1 MEESK
6 QLGLQSL
13 DRSGAKVNN
22 RGVWKRFFHTCKVAN
37 LPYGFLAIY
46 IVLTVVEGFI
56 LVRIPQVNSN
66 FFAGDV
72 SPASV
77 GMFIGMELLSMVV
90 TQSILFFNHVVRY
103 RTNRNLRSALWG
115 KILKLKPSYF
125 DRVTASTLISRI
137 TVDSDSINEFVMDVV
152 LEACSQIYYLILTI
166 TAMSA
171 ISIKAGL
178 MLLAFVPISLAI
190 SFVVGR
196 LNLKFQNMAKF
207 RMSNLTEYLSELIS
221 CLPLMKAFNMQGYES
236 RRGKKVIDD
245 YYRANRSLI
254 GLDVVSQVVGAIAG
268 TLPEIVIILMG
279 IKMLNNGTVD
289 AAGWY
294 TFYLY
299 AGTFI
304 GFINT
309 LGGIWQRS
317 KAVQGQLSKVS
328 DVLYE
333 EEESVEA
340 YAQEIVENGDIMFDH
355 VTFAYET
362 DPILRDVS
370 LTIPG
375 KGITALVGYSGSG
388 KTTVTKLLERIYEPG
403 EGRILSGGTN
413 IATYNIRA
421 WRENI
426 AYVMQETPLLSGTI
440 RDNLLYGIRRQ
451 VTDEE
456 IMDAV
461 KQANLDEFIAQ
472 LPEGLDYE
480 VGQFGSRLSGGQRQK
495 IAMAGAILTGA
506 PILILDEPT
515 ASLDITS
522 TDEIIRTI
530 ISLRGKRTVIL
541 VTHDR
546 EAVRAA
552 DHVIVAEQ
560 DHTFVEGDAKTVA
573 LMSEFYRQL
582 MEEGGDRHEA

>member
-6 QLGLQSL
+6 QMGLQSL
-13 DRSGAKVNN
+13 DKSGAKVNQK
-22 RGVWKRFFHTCKVAN
+22 GVWKRFFHTCKVAN

-46 IVLTVVEGFI
+46 ILLTVVEGFI

-152 LEACSQIYYLILTI
+152 LETGSQIYYLILTI
-166 TAMSA
+166 AAMSA
-171 ISIKAGL
+171 ISIRAGL

-196 LNLKFQNMAKF
+196 LNLKFQNTAKF
-207 RMSNLTEYLSELIS
+207 QMSNLTEYLSELIS
-221 CLPLMKAFNMQGYES
+221 CLPLMKAFNMQAYET

-245 YYRANRSLI
+245 YYKANRSLI

-317 KAVQGQLSKVS
+317 KSIQGQLSKVS

-340 YAQEIVENGDIMFDH
+340 YAEEIVESGDIMFDH

-403 EGRILSGGTN
+403 EGRILSGGNN
-413 IATYNIRA
+413 IASYNIRA

-440 RDNLLYGIRRQ
+440 RDNLLYGIRHQ
-451 VTDEE
+451 VSDEE

-515 ASLDITS
+515 ASLDIIS
-522 TDEIIRTI
+522 TNEIIQTI

-546 EAVRAA
+546 SAVRAA